1 MIDGMKM
8 SETTATEQ
16 TPPPTRRQRRAA
28 QIAEEAA
35 TPIGWMLLKILLLA
49 IVDAVALYAAF
60 VLFTHSEW
68 LILVLVV
75 AVAALVNYIY
85 FSRRAIPAKYLTP
98 GIIFLVVF
106 QVFTLLYTGYIGFT
120 NYGTGHNGSKD
131 QAVAALMRS
140 AQERVEDS
148 PVYPVTVVEQ
158 LGTLGFLIT
167 DPDDGDVSLGTNDQ
181 PLERVDDATME
192 GGKATAVEGWTSL
205 SFAQV
210 LTRSNDIEQLSVQFS
225 EDPND
230 GAIRS
235 PDGQNGYLYVS
246 SLEYDESAGTMTDST
261 SGTVYED
268 IGTGAFT
275 SADGE
280 ELLPGWQITVGF
292 DNFVRAFTDSSIRGP
307 LISVTLWTFAFALI
321 SVATTFFLGLLLALV
336 FNNTRMRFRN
346 VYRILLILPYAFPA
360 FLSALVWAGM
370 MNESFGFINQV
381 LFGGAE
387 IPWLTDPV
395 LAKVSALIVNLWL
408 GFPYMFLVC
417 MGALQG
423 IPEEVNEAGVMDG
436 ANPWQIFRRIKLPLL
451 LVTVAP
457 LLISTF
463 AFNFNNF
470 NLIYMLTGG
479 GPRFT
484 DVSIPV
490 GHTDILISMVYKVAF
505 TGQTRD
511 YGLASAFTIIIFIVV
526 AVISI
531 VSFRKT
537 KALEELN

>member
-1 MIDGMKM
+1 MTDP
-8 SETTATEQ
+8 TATEQ
-16 TPPPTRRQRRAA
+16 TPPPTRRQRQAA
-28 QIAEEAA
+28 QIAEAA
-35 TPIGWMLLKILLLA
+35 SGRIGWMLLKIVLLA
-49 IVDAVALYAAF
+49 VVDAIALYAVF

-68 LILVLVV
+68 VVLGLVVLVT
-75 AVAALVNYIY
+75 AFVNYVY
-85 FSRRAIPAKYLTP
+85 FSRKAIPAKYLTP
-98 GIIFLVVF
+98 GVIFLIIF

-131 QAVAALMRS
+131 QAVAALMAS

-148 PVYPVTVVEQ
+148 PAYPVTVVEQ
-158 LGTLGFLIT
+158 LGTLGLLVT
-167 DPDDGDVSLGTNDQ
+167 DPADGDVSVGSNDQ
-181 PLERVDDATME
+181 PLTEVDGATME
-192 GGKATAVEGWTSL
+192 DGKAVAVDGWDAL

-210 LTRSNDIEQLSVQFS
+210 LTRSNEIEQLSVDYS
-225 EDPND
+225 NDPND
-230 GAIRS
+230 GAIRT

-246 SLEYDESAGTMTDST
+246 SLVYDEVAGTMTDTGSDT
-261 SGTVYED
+261 IYED

-275 SADGE
+275 SAGGE
-280 ELLPGWQITVGF
+280 ELMPGWQITVGF
-292 DNFVRAFTDSSIRGP
+292 DNFVRAFTDESIRGP
-307 LISVTLWTFAFALI
+307 LVSVTLWTFAFALL

-346 VYRILLILPYAFPA
+346 GYRILLILPYAFPA

-381 LFGGAE
+381 LFGGAS

-436 ANPWQIFRRIKLPLL
+436 ANPWQVFRQIKLPLL

-531 VSFRKT
+531 VSFRRT

>member
-1 MIDGMKM
+1 MDGMKM
-8 SETTATEQ
+8 SETTETVQEPQ
-16 TPPPTRRQRRAA
+16 QTRRQRQAA
-28 QIAEEAA
+28 KIAEEAS
-35 TPIGWMLLKILLLA
+35 TPIGWMLLKIVLLA
-49 IVDAVALYAAF
+49 IVDAVAVYAVF

-68 LILVLVV
+68 LVLALVV
-75 AVAALVNYIY
+75 AVAVLVNYIY
-85 FSRRAIPAKYLTP
+85 FSRKAIPAKYLTP
-98 GIIFLVVF
+98 GIIFLIVF

-148 PVYPVTVVEQ
+148 PAFPVTVVEQ
-158 LGTLGFLIT
+158 LGTIGLLVT
-167 DPDDGDVSLGTNDQ
+167 DPEDGDVSVGANDQ
-181 PLERVDDATME
+181 PLEKVSGATME
-192 GGKATAVEGWTSL
+192 GGKATSVDGWTTL

-210 LTRSNDIEQLSVQFS
+210 LARSNDLEKLSVPYS
-225 EDPND
+225 NDPND
-230 GAIRS
+230 GAIRT

-246 SLEYDESAGTMTDST
+246 TLEYDEAAGTMTDT
-261 SGTVYED
+261 KSGTVYED

-275 SADGE
+275 SADGT

-292 DNFVRAFTDSSIRGP
+292 DNFVRAVTDSSIRGP
-307 LISVTLWTFAFALI
+307 LISVTIWTFAFALI

-336 FNNTRMRFRN
+336 FNNTKMRFRN
-346 VYRILLILPYAFPA
+346 GYRILLILPYAFPA

-370 MNESFGFINQV
+370 MNESFGFLNQV
-381 LFGGAE
+381 VFGGAS

-395 LAKVSALIVNLWL
+395 LAKVSVLIVNLWL

-436 ANPWQIFRRIKLPLL
+436 ANPWQIFRQIKLPLL

-457 LLISTF
+457 LLISSF

-479 GPRFT
+479 GPRFS

-526 AVISI
+526 AAISI